1 MAEEFRSMS
10 RTGKRIAK
18 SVIRGL
24 SRVDFRNPSSLNV
37 VLVIKAIFSIFD
49 PQNRAETNTY
59 FVYAPA

>member
-1 MAEEFRSMS
+1 MS

-18 SVIRGL
+18 YVIRGL
-24 SRVDFRNPSSLNV
+24 SRVDFRLRNPSSLNV

-49 PQNRAETNTY
+49 PQNRVETNTY